1 MKVQEPFILVPM
13 QGNCTGILKVEGERE
28 FKVNIWTLPGA
39 DATDNEWVLE
49 SIKNLYL
56 QYYHRVK
63 QYKEN
68 V

>member
-1 MKVQEPFILVPM
+1 MKEREPFMWIDLPNLSK
-13 QGNCTGILKVEGERE
+13 GLLKVAGEHE
-28 FKVNIWTLPGA
+28 FMVNVWTLPGA